1 MKRPLKLL
9 TNKFVLTGLA
19 FLIWMVFFDQ
29 NNWSSQ
35 QERKKDLREV
45 ERNIAYL
52 NSEIGRMENEY
63 RELTTNPRRL
73 EQYARERYK
82 MKRDNED
89 VYVIEH

>member
-1 MKRPLKLL
+1 
-9 TNKFVLTGLA
+9 
-19 FLIWMVFFDQ
+19 MVFFDQ

>member
-1 MKRPLKLL
+1 MKGALKLI
-9 TNKFVLTGLA
+9 TNKFLLTGLA
-19 FLIWMVFFDQ
+19 FLVWMVFFDQ

-35 QERKKDLREV
+35 QERKKDLRET

-52 NSEIGRMENEY
+52 NSEIARMENEY
-63 RELTTNPRRL
+63 RELTTNPQRL